1 MTKENCKKINKTGK
15 VSKAL
20 ELFGFKKDTLNI
32 ELKCEECENC
42 KIKRA
47 NAIECNGQGTLECG
61 GCTCNE
67 GFKGKFFCADRG
79 VLFQRTFSPSNTLK

>member
-1 MTKENCKKINKTGK
+1 MTKANCKKINKKGK

-20 ELFGFKKDTLNI
+20 ELFGFKKDTLNF

-42 KIKRA
+42 KVSPQEKA
-47 NAIECNGQGTLECG
+47 VECNRQGTLECG

-67 GFKGKFFCADRG
+67 GYKGNFFCAD
-79 VLFQRTFSPSNTLK
+79 

>member
-1 MTKENCKKINKTGK
+1 MTKENCKKINKAGK

-42 KIKRA
+42 NVKRP
-47 NAIECNGQGTLECG
+47 NALECNKQGTLECG

-67 GFKGKFFCADRG
+67 GHKGK
-79 VLFQRTFSPSNTLK
+79 LFWAH

>member
-1 MTKENCKKINKTGK
+1 MTKENCKRINKKGK

-20 ELFGFKKDTLNI
+20 ELFGFKKDTLNF

-42 KIKRA
+42 KVEKRENA
-47 NAIECNGQGTLECG
+47 NECNRRGTLECG

-67 GFKGKFFCADRG
+67 GYKGKFFSGDYLTCS
-79 VLFQRTFSPSNTLK
+79 F

>member
-1 MTKENCKKINKTGK
+1 MTKENCKKINKKAK

-42 KIKRA
+42 KIEKIP
-47 NAIECNGQGTLECG
+47 NAIECNRHGALECG

-67 GFKGKFFCADRG
+67 GYKGEFLCAD
-79 VLFQRTFSPSNTLK
+79 